1 VRGEGGRGSP
11 LLSSRAEPG
20 LSALGGGRGP
30 RAVAEGDRSE
40 AEPVST
46 RPAKPGTP
54 EALGSK
60 GQGRGVGGEKQ
71 KGQSL
76 ALAPASS
83 GADLELASVMLE
95 AAASLQPIGG
105 VMVSSSRLWNNPS
118 PERGRGGL
126 LDPERVRHYI
136 RLSE

>member
-83 GADLELASVMLE
+83 GADLELASVLLE

-105 VMVSSSRLWNNPS
+105 VMVSSGPLRNNPS
-118 PERGRGGL
+118 PELGRGAF
-126 LDPERVRHYI
+126 ERPCPFR
-136 RLSE
+136 